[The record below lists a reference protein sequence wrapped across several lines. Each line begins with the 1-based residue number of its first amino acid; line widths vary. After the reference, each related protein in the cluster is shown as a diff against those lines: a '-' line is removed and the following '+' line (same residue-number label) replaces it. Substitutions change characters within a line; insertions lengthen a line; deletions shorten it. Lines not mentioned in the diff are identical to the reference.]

1 MFIWDFDLQT
11 VLSVALLL
19 PFSGAIFVLLLSY
32 LQRHQQRADAQAALL
47 EPLLAQAPIGFLL
60 FDDRKKLLNCNST
73 ARTLLLMPAES
84 LALPNRHWATLLQQD
99 LQTGGRYRTV
109 EIAETQDSQDHPAR
123 VVRWWINHNELLTLV
138 LLMDMTTELQAEQA
152 ASRLLSDLSHELRTP
167 LATQLTH
174 LEVLS
179 LPDIAEE
186 VRQQSLSFM
195 KDETQRL
202 VRMSNRTLELGRLQS
217 GAPAEPKAVDLRPLV
232 QRVVAQMQVEAAA
245 QAVQIALDL
254 EELLPPIVGDSDQLQ
269 QVFLN
274 LLDNAL
280 KYGEQKSRV
289 IVTIQ
294 RCTTNQEPLH
304 IRRAGSNQTTGSGL
318 GLAMVREILH
328 KHNSQLEII
337 SQTTGDERG
346 TTVTFLLPVMIEDDR
361 GQVANA

>member
-152 ASRLLSDLSHELRTP
+152 ASRLLSDLSHASPTSRG
-167 LATQLTH
+167 
-174 LEVLS
+174 
-179 LPDIAEE
+179 PDAGG
-186 VRQQSLSFM
+186 
-195 KDETQRL
+195 
-202 VRMSNRTLELGRLQS
+202 GRCPS
-217 GAPAEPKAVDLRPLV
+217 GPDHIRPRGV
-232 QRVVAQMQVEAAA
+232 AAA
-245 QAVQIALDL
+245 HRWRLGSAPTGLSQLVGQCPQIWRT
-254 EELLPPIVGDSDQLQ
+254 
-269 QVFLN
+269 
-274 LLDNAL
+274 
-280 KYGEQKSRV
+280 KKSRYRYH
-289 IVTIQ
+289 TEMYHKP
-294 RCTTNQEPLH
+294 RTTTHSLLH
-304 IRRAGSNQTTGSGL
+304 SR
-318 GLAMVREILH
+318 
-328 KHNSQLEII
+328 
-337 SQTTGDERG
+337 
-346 TTVTFLLPVMIEDDR
+346 
-361 GQVANA
+361 